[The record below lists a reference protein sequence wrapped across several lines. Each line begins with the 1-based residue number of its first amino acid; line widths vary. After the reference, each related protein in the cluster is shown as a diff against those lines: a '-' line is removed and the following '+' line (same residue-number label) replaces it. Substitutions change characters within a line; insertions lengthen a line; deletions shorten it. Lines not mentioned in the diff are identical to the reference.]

1 MGQCTAN
8 QNARKNQSDPHDDD
22 QSKMSNMMVKI
33 LKQVRICLIKAT
45 YAEKAIIR
53 ELLKAKEFLEKR
65 ETDAARIHAENLI
78 QKRQ

>member
-1 MGQCTAN
+1 
-8 QNARKNQSDPHDDD
+8 
-22 QSKMSNMMVKI
+22 MVKI
-33 LKQVRICLIKAT
+33 LKQVRICLSKAT